1 MSQKRAGAKRKIA
14 AVLAGGLVLG
24 IGAATTLAAWT
35 DSQYAS
41 ASFTAGIFKLESSIN
56 GTTWVDYTSS
66 APAQLTLS
74 ATGMSPGVSS
84 FGYLDVRTTDISTLG
99 GTVLLQAATK
109 GSSDPQDMIDAL
121 EFRAKA
127 LAAGQT
133 CDAGALSSAVFA
145 DVTASPVVAGSQSL
159 SPNKANV
166 VRYCLQTRMK
176 ASAPSSVQGKTANL
190 TWTVLGTSS

>member
-1 MSQKRAGAKRKIA
+1 MRKKPAGTMRKIA

-35 DSQYAS
+35 DSQYAT
-41 ASFTAGIFKLESSIN
+41 ATFTAGIFKIESSIN
-56 GTTWVDYTSS
+56 GTTWTDHTAG

-74 ATGMSPGVSS
+74 AAGMSPGVSS
-84 FGYLDVRTTDISTLG
+84 FGYLDVRTTDASTLG

-127 LAAGQT
+127 LNAGQT
-133 CDAGALSSAVFA
+133 CDAAALGSAAFV
-145 DVTASPVVAGSQSL
+145 DVTASPVVTGSQSL
-159 SPNKANV
+159 SPKKANV
-166 VRYCLQTRMK
+166 VRYCLQTQMK
-176 ASAPSSVQGKTANL
+176 TSAPSSIQGKTANL